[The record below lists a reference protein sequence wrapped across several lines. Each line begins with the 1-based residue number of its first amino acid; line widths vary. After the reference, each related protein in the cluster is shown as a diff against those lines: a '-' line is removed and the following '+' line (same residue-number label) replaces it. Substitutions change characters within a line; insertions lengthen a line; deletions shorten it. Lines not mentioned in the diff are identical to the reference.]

1 MQMQWWS
8 ISEISQQWE
17 AFRRKWDYV
26 QAKSLLTENYWYC
39 GKMLQSRGGEDDYY
53 YYCYYYYL
61 AYSLCAGKWRFE
73 MIKVIYKL
81 RSTSWSTEMLKLGT
95 FISKWCLCFKNCQI
109 SFLKSFFKRSFCFTK
124 KHYILKS
131 RLSSVVSKLKNQ
143 LFTQYWFGG

>member
-39 GKMLQSRGGEDDYY
+39 GKMLHSRGAEDDYY

-95 FISKWCLCFKNCQI
+95 FISKWCLCFKNCQT

>member
-39 GKMLQSRGGEDDYY
+39 GKMLHSRGGEDDYY

-95 FISKWCLCFKNCQI
+95 FISKWCLCFKNCQT